1 MDGFIDRVEQTWS
14 SYGPNVL
21 AALLILVVTYLVAIL
36 VRSILAGAIDRIPF
50 VARANSQSAA
60 GQTIGGGIGA
70 AGFWIAILIG
80 LVLAL
85 ERLGMTSVANSVRG
99 TVDQV
104 FSYLPQIIGA
114 FITFFVFLIVARV
127 ARQATTATLT
137 AAQADSLPQK
147 FGLSPG
153 NIGLTSML
161 GAIVFA
167 LVAIP
172 GGIAALQVLNIDSI
186 TVPAVSMLNDV
197 LAAIPNIIVAVIV
210 VTIFAVIAKFVS
222 DLLGRILPGTG
233 LDGAVGRLGLLNDAD
248 AGVSASGM
256 MAKLAS
262 IIIVLL
268 GLIQATKT
276 LGFEP
281 LTDALDTVLTFGA
294 QILFGSLIIFAG
306 VFVSGIVA
314 KAMAASGSGATDFAA
329 SAARYIIVI
338 LSVILGVSRM
348 GLDPSGVF
356 VTQAALIIL
365 VGASL
370 AGGLAFG
377 VGGREWAAR
386 QLERLNK
393 P

>member
-1 MDGFIDRVEQTWS
+1 
-14 SYGPNVL
+14 
-21 AALLILVVTYLVAIL
+21 
-36 VRSILAGAIDRIPF
+36 
-50 VARANSQSAA
+50 
-60 GQTIGGGIGA
+60 
-70 AGFWIAILIG
+70 
-80 LVLAL
+80 
-85 ERLGMTSVANSVRG
+85 
-99 TVDQV
+99 
-104 FSYLPQIIGA
+104 
-114 FITFFVFLIVARV
+114 
-127 ARQATTATLT
+127 
-137 AAQADSLPQK
+137 
-147 FGLSPG
+147 
-153 NIGLTSML
+153 
-161 GAIVFA
+161 
-167 LVAIP
+167 
-172 GGIAALQVLNIDSI
+172 
-186 TVPAVSMLNDV
+186 MLNDV